1 MTAVGIPV
9 NAKQL
14 AALVEEGEGQ
24 ALEFKRSTGEMK
36 EAMRTLC
43 AFLNGSGG
51 MVLFGVR
58 PEGGIEG
65 QAVSD
70 QTLRDVAQAADRF
83 EPPAYVSIH
92 RIKLKENREVLALST
107 DAARDARPFAYEGR
121 AYERVGSTTRRMPQA
136 KYERL
141 LVERGHAKRRWEN
154 LPAEG
159 LALKDLD
166 RKEIL
171 RTRELAIQ
179 QSRISPDTR
188 HDIGEILDRLGLR
201 ANRVLTQAAQV
212 LYGKKFLPD
221 YPQCLLKMGRFRG
234 TEITGEIVDN
244 RQEHM
249 NAFAMVREGMAF
261 LERTMPLG
269 ARFPEGKIFRE
280 DRFPVPLDAL
290 REILLN
296 AVMHRDYSHY
306 SGYVAIVVFDDRI
319 EIRSYGRLP
328 NGITVKQLSGRHDSK
343 PTNPLIAGAFHRTG
357 AVEVWGR
364 GTNRVIAMCKQHGA
378 PLPAFEE
385 RQGFLIVTFKAQLVA
400 GGSAEALGVQPSQSR
415 DQTTEQVT
423 EQVTVQVGGQ
433 VTGQVAEQVL
443 RFCRTPR
450 KASEIRELLHLKHR
464 ETFTDNYLRPLLE
477 KGWLEPTIPSKPR
490 SRMQRYK
497 TTEAGL
503 NKEIEIAENNRRKE
517 GPDE

>member
-1 MTAVGIPV
+1 M
-9 NAKQL
+9 Q
-14 AALVEEGEGQ
+14 
-24 ALEFKRSTGEMK
+24 
-36 EAMRTLC
+36 TLC
-43 AFLNGSGG
+43 AFLNGTGG
-51 MVLFGVR
+51 MALFGVR
-58 PEGGIEG
+58 PDGKAEG
-65 QAVSD
+65 QIVTD
-70 QTLRDVAQAADRF
+70 QTLRDIAQSADRF
-83 EPPAYVSIH
+83 EPPAHVAIH
-92 RIKLKENREVLALST
+92 RVKVKSG
-107 DAARDARPFAYEGR
+107 RDVIAVAVEGGRDMRPFVYKGH
-121 AYERVGSTTRRMPQA
+121 AYERVSSTTRRMPQA

-154 LPAEG
+154 LPADG
-159 LALKDLD
+159 LTLKDLD

-179 QSRISPDTR
+179 QNRISPDTSR
-188 HDIGEILDRLGLR
+188 DIGEILDRLGLR
-201 ANRVLTQAAQV
+201 AAGVLTQAAQM
-212 LYGKKFLPD
+212 LYGKRFLPD

-234 TEITGEIVDN
+234 AEITGEIVDN

-328 NGITVKQLSGRHDSK
+328 NGVTVKQLSGKHISK

-364 GTNRVIAMCKQHGA
+364 GTNRVIEMCKKHGA
-378 PLPAFEE
+378 APPTFEE
-385 RQGFLIVTFKAQLVA
+385 LQGFLIVTFKAQIVADGDPGEARGLAEKVGRRLVEGLA
-400 GGSAEALGVQPSQSR
+400 DTQ
-415 DQTTEQVT
+415 
-423 EQVTVQVGGQ
+423 
-433 VTGQVAEQVL
+433 
-443 RFCRTPR
+443 R
-450 KASEIRELLHLKHR
+450 KILDLMRKNPAISKRELAATIGVSTTAVDKNIASLKAKDLVHR
-464 ETFTDNYLRPLLE
+464 
-477 KGWLEPTIPSKPR
+477 I
-490 SRMQRYK
+490 
-497 TTEAGL
+497 
-503 NKEIEIAENNRRKE
+503 
-517 GPDE
+517 GPDKGGHWDVIE